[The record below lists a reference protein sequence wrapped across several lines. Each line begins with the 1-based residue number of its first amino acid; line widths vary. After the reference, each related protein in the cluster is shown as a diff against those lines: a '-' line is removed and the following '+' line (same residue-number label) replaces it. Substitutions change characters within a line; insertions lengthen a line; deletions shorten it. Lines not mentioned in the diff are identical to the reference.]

1 MSAVALVTTR
11 YVDDGQDEQYLNWAA
26 KMESALQSVPG
37 FVAAE
42 QIPASDGGQQFWTQ
56 VIRFS
61 DKESSLNWSNSPQ
74 LAQLLAEVDE
84 FSHDSEVSA
93 VRTGTSD
100 WLNFGFNTQP
110 GPGAPIKW
118 KQLIAGIMA
127 LYPTVIIAHEILSAL
142 ISVPFAISTLL
153 TNAIS
158 MSLVMLLWLPGLSKV
173 LGFWL
178 LPQQPLPPVKNVGV
192 AALLLA
198 IIGAMAM
205 IFLRLFSG

>member
-11 YVDDGQDEQYLNWAA
+11 YVDEGHDEEYQAWAS
-26 KMESALQSVPG
+26 KMESALGSVPG
-37 FVAAE
+37 FVGAE
-42 QIPASDGGQQFWTQ
+42 QIPASAGGQDFWTQ
-56 VIRFS
+56 VIRFT
-61 DKESSLNWSNSPQ
+61 DKESSLSWTNSSE
-74 LAQLLAEVDE
+74 LAQLVAEVNH

-93 VRTGTSD
+93 VRTGKSD

-127 LYPTVIIAHEILSAL
+127 LYPTVVIAHEILSAI

-178 LPQQPLPPVKNVGV
+178 LPTQPLPPAKNLGV
-192 AALLLA
+192 AALLLV
-198 IIGAMAM
+198 IIGSLAV
-205 IFLRLFSG
+205 IFLRLFHG